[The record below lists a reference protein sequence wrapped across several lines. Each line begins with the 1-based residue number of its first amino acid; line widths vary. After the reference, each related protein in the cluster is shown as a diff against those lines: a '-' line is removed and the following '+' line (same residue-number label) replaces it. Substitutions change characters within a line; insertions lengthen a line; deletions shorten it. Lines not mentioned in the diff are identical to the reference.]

1 MKNTSKTDQQLS
13 ELLKSTLPE
22 APYNPWFTRKV
33 LNRLPEKNQ
42 RTAATIEMCVCVIGV
57 IITIIFGVRYAIE
70 SYSSDY
76 ITVQTLVGYGIYLT
90 LFGALVANIAMPL
103 VKRGISRG

>member
-1 MKNTSKTDQQLS
+1 MKNTNKTDRQLS
-13 ELLKSTLPE
+13 ELLKSNLPD
-22 APYNPWFTRKV
+22 APYNPWFTRTV
-33 LNRLPEKNQ
+33 LNRLPEKKK
-42 RTAATIEMCVCVIGV
+42 RTAANIEIWVCVIGA
-57 IITIIFGVRYAIE
+57 IITTVFGVRYAIE